1 MLGVIVVI
9 LSLWEKSCYIAK
21 PTPKLPT
28 SRLHLCKVKV
38 SQDFCCWH
46 PMYPDWCKCSSR
58 NQINKER
65 WLARKRAQ
73 SGSGNRKSHIILFL
87 CIIFIVHLKCLK
99 WRRLMLLFHFS
110 PGRLLP
116 EPSLCGN
123 KIFNPTWVLRP
134 ASTCAWIPS
143 PAGSSLTS
151 FRPLLDC
158 HLLSDN
164 PLWDDISFYLI
175 ISSQG
180 ENIWGKMRFIPW
192 SRKVITVIIIG
203 ALKLIMWPTVTRLLK
218 ANATDSCTIKE
229 TGWVDARCHFQ
240 IWHTQNYWALI
251 LKSF

>member
-1 MLGVIVVI
+1 MTLLGPKWDCISPFSVTLDGSLPHCRTHRTFPSHLPPLYS
-9 LSLWEKSCYIAK
+9 LSA
-21 PTPKLPT
+21 PATPGSFL
-28 SRLHLCKVKV
+28 
-38 SQDFCCWH
+38 
-46 PMYPDWCKCSSR
+46 
-58 NQINKER
+58 
-65 WLARKRAQ
+65 
-73 SGSGNRKSHIILFL
+73 SGN
-87 CIIFIVHLKCLK
+87 
-99 WRRLMLLFHFS
+99 S
-110 PGRLLP
+110 PVQFPLP
-116 EPSLCGN
+116 SAFPMDY
-123 KIFNPTWVLRP
+123 
-134 ASTCAWIPS
+134 
-143 PAGSSLTS
+143 SLTS

-218 ANATDSCTIKE
+218 ANATDLCTIKE